1 MNAVSLLNLHE
12 DERSKPAAWIPI
24 GWIPVYN
31 EERDQRPLRG
41 YESTSARKHRLY
53 HSCWVELLDG
63 WAERTKESMVLPW
76 ADGVSR
82 WTRFFLGGMLCDQQE
97 GNRYTREPC
106 VCHRCG
112 ATRDDFLKD
121 DTLQPKSMKR
131 MRSRIETYAAGANLR
146 GARKDRVVVKWDPDG
161 RNVRPGPGTRTNSL
175 TLILSLTSLYIGAS
189 LYESQRKAAGA
200 HLGFNAF
207 WLIPYFCINM
217 MYMRDSMHQI
227 DHGVIISFLK
237 AILRKYL
244 ECIETALNCVGAA
257 AAKLTARLTS
267 LVGKKKSASGHCWS
281 ASHSS
286 LVPITHVTAR
296 IFQQLYSNKKPSSK
310 IRAADFRHLLLLLPF
325 ILDSLFRNE
334 VDAHNR
340 IAGHSEQLVDP
351 SSELVEVAN
360 TFLAWYKLYRQITPG
375 KNMEDVAGFT
385 DLGKR

>member
-1 MNAVSLLNLHE
+1 
-12 DERSKPAAWIPI
+12 
-24 GWIPVYN
+24 
-31 EERDQRPLRG
+31 
-41 YESTSARKHRLY
+41 
-53 HSCWVELLDG
+53 
-63 WAERTKESMVLPW
+63 
-76 ADGVSR
+76 
-82 WTRFFLGGMLCDQQE
+82 
-97 GNRYTREPC
+97 
-106 VCHRCG
+106 
-112 ATRDDFLKD
+112 
-121 DTLQPKSMKR
+121 
-131 MRSRIETYAAGANLR
+131 
-146 GARKDRVVVKWDPDG
+146 
-161 RNVRPGPGTRTNSL
+161 
-175 TLILSLTSLYIGAS
+175 
-189 LYESQRKAAGA
+189 
-200 HLGFNAF
+200 
-207 WLIPYFCINM
+207 
-217 MYMRDSMHQI
+217 MH
-227 DHGVIISFLK
+227 
-237 AILRKYL
+237 
-244 ECIETALNCVGAA
+244 CVGAA

-325 ILDSLFRNE
+325 VLDSLFRNE